1 MSIERLLELL
11 ALGPDGRS
19 QDQENEFEELSDQRR
34 QAQTAAIPR
43 PTCCEAIQKYPVL
56 TFSINDEGDTK
67 TGTGRWRLRVGENFW
82 YDFGTGD
89 LSKYIEGMPNPEYC
103 PFCSYPL
110 PKMVRKDPPPPHICR
125 VTDGGYYC
133 DTCKLRLNECIC
145 DPPAAA
151 FEQYIEPPATT
162 VPNNL
167 PPFENEP
174 DEP

>member
-1 MSIERLLELL
+1 MHFHALL
-11 ALGPDGRS
+11 AVKRFKSTQSSLFRS
-19 QDQENEFEELSDQRR
+19 TMMGIPQR
-34 QAQTAAIPR
+34 IP
-43 PTCCEAIQKYPVL
+43 
-56 TFSINDEGDTK
+56 G
-67 TGTGRWRLRVGENFW
+67 GGLRVGENFW

-110 PKMVRKDPPPPHICR
+110 PKMVRKEPPPPHICR

-133 DTCKLRLNECIC
+133 DTCKQRLNECIC
-145 DPPAAA
+145 DPPGAA

-167 PPFENEP
+167 PPFENES
-174 DEP
+174 DEPR